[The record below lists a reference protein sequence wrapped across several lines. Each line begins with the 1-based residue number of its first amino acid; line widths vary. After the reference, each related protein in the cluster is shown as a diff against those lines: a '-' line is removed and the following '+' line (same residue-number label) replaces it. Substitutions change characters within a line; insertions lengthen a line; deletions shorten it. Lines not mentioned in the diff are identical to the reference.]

1 MVIERLVGTVDE
13 RRRRRRYKARV
24 DALPSPHRRSVRA
37 LERYLA
43 YFGSLT
49 AGTLRPDTFLSMLE
63 DLVDIVERAVAGRRS
78 IRTVVGDDPVQFAED
93 FLRSHIPAPWRDGAP
108 DPSSSAV
115 ERRVHDDLQ
124 RGFDRE
130 RQRLVAAIR
139 RADPGVPAGRS

>member
-49 AGTLRPDTFLSMLE
+49 AGTLRSDTFLSVLE
-63 DLVDIVERAVAGRRS
+63 DLVDLVEPAAAGGRP
-78 IRTVVGDDPVQFAED
+78 IRTVVGDDPVRFAEG
-93 FLRSHIPAPWRDGAP
+93 FLRTHTPAPWRDGAP

-115 ERRVHDDLQ
+115 ERRVHEDIQ
-124 RGFDRE
+124 RGMDRE

-139 RADPGVPAGRS
+139 RADPGVSADRS